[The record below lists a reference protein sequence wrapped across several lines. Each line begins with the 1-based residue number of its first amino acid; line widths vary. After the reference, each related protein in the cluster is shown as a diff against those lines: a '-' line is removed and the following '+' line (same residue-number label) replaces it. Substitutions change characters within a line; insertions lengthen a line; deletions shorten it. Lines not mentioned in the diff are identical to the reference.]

1 MWVGSSLL
9 PSQPGT
15 QAPQYVYYCYFT
27 TDLQIFSIVEETH
40 FSPNTN
46 RDGQNFYLNLQL
58 WAAR

>member
-27 TDLQIFSIVEETH
+27 TAVNQTYCL
-40 FSPNTN
+40 
-46 RDGQNFYLNLQL
+46 
-58 WAAR
+58 